1 MERRFAIHAR
11 AHALIAAV
19 VMASSPVLAAPRSPA
34 SKKEFDKG
42 VKAYTAGDYD
52 TAADAMEKSYQLE
65 KDPET
70 LFAWAQAERKLDN
83 CTKAIE
89 LYKELLGYDL
99 PAENKQV
106 IQQNMTE
113 CKQVL
118 ADKAKS
124 PPKDSQ
130 DSLPKDSAPPVDKA
144 DAAGPLPVASDKP
157 APIPNEKGP
166 LAEKPMPAA
175 ESGGRPWWKD
185 PVGDGLVIVGV
196 GGLVFGG
203 VELMSASKAD
213 SDKAKATTYADF
225 TRLEKK
231 AHDDGQ
237 LGVIA
242 AGAGG
247 ALVVLGIVW
256 YATHR
261 DHHERQVTGWIAP
274 TGGGGVAITGG
285 F

>member
-1 MERRFAIHAR
+1 MERRFPVHAR

-19 VMASSPVLAAPRSPA
+19 LLASFPHGVLAAPKSPA
-34 SKKEFDKG
+34 SKKEFERG

-52 TAADAMEKSYQLE
+52 AAADAMSKSYQLE

-83 CTKAIE
+83 CDKAIA
-89 LYKELLGYDL
+89 LYKELLGFDL

-106 IQQNMTE
+106 IQQNISE

-124 PPKDSQ
+124 PPKDNPP
-130 DSLPKDSAPPVDKA
+130 PKDNAPPPVDKA
-144 DAAGPLPVASDKP
+144 DAAAPPPAPVAPAKP
-157 APIPNEKGP
+157 APVP
-166 LAEKPMPAA
+166 AEKPAPAA
-175 ESGGRPWWKD
+175 DSGGRAWWKD
-185 PVGDGLVIVGV
+185 PVGDGLVLVGI
-196 GGLVFGG
+196 GGLAFGG

-213 SDKAKATTYADF
+213 SDKTKATTYADF
-225 TRLEKK
+225 QRLEKK

-237 LGVIA
+237 VGVIA

-247 ALVVLGIVW
+247 GLIVLGIVW
-256 YATHR
+256 YAMHR
-261 DHHERQVTGWIAP
+261 DDPHERQVTGWIAP
-274 TGGGGVAITGG
+274 TGGGGIALTGG

>member
-1 MERRFAIHAR
+1 VEHRFPVHAR
-11 AHALIAAV
+11 AHALIAAI
-19 VMASSPVLAAPRSPA
+19 VMASAPVLAAPKSPA
-34 SKKEFDKG
+34 SKKEFDRG

-52 TAADAMEKSYQLE
+52 AAADAMSKSYQLE

-83 CTKAIE
+83 CDKAIE

-99 PAENKQV
+99 PPENKQV
-106 IQQNMTE
+106 IQQNLSE
-113 CKQVL
+113 CKQVI
-118 ADKAKS
+118 ADKKKAPPHDAS
-124 PPKDSQ
+124 PPDASPP
-130 DSLPKDSAPPVDKA
+130 DPSPPVDKA
-144 DAAGPLPVASDKP
+144 DAAAPPPTP
-157 APIPNEKGP
+157 APAPVV
-166 LAEKPMPAA
+166 ADQPAS
-175 ESGGRPWWKD
+175 EGGRAWWKD
-185 PVGDGLVIVGV
+185 PVGDGLVVVGI
-196 GGLVFGG
+196 GGLAFGG

-213 SDKAKATTYADF
+213 SDKAKATTYPDF
-225 TRLEKK
+225 LRLQKK

-247 ALVVLGIVW
+247 AFVVLGIVW

-261 DHHERQVTGWIAP
+261 DHHEHQVTGWIAP
-274 TGGGGVAITGG
+274 TGGGGIALTGG

>member
-1 MERRFAIHAR
+1 MEHRFPVHAR
-11 AHALIAAV
+11 THALIAAI
-19 VMASSPVLAAPRSPA
+19 VMASSSVLAAPSSPA
-34 SKKEFDKG
+34 SKKEFERG
-42 VKAYTAGDYD
+42 VKAYSAGDYD
-52 TAADAMEKSYQLE
+52 AAADAMSKSYALE

-83 CTKAIE
+83 CDKAIE

-99 PAENKQV
+99 PPENKQV
-106 IQQNMTE
+106 IQQNIAE

-118 ADKAKS
+118 ADNQK
-124 PPKDSQ
+124 P
-130 DSLPKDSAPPVDKA
+130 APVDHPVPVDKA
-144 DAAGPLPVASDKP
+144 DAAAPPPTTTP
-157 APIPNEKGP
+157 APTPT
-166 LAEKPMPAA
+166 PAPA
-175 ESGGRPWWKD
+175 PVDQPVSEGGRSWWKD
-185 PVGDGLVIVGV
+185 PVGDGLVVVGI
-196 GGLVFGG
+196 GGLAFGG

-213 SDKAKATTYADF
+213 SDKAKATSYPDF
-225 TRLEKK
+225 LRLEKK

-247 ALVVLGIVW
+247 GLVVLGILW

-261 DHHERQVTGWIAP
+261 DHHEHQVTGWLAP
-274 TGGGGVAITGG
+274 TGGGGIAWTGG